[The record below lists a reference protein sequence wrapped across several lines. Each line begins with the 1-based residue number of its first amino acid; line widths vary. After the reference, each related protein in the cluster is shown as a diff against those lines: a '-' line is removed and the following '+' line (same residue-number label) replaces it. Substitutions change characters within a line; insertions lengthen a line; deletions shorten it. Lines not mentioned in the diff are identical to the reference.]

1 MSACFALIYGESCGI
16 LAADDVK
23 MAVYN
28 ATGIPDNRAHAVS
41 NATDLVKVYV
51 KYGMGDF

>member
-1 MSACFALIYGESCGI
+1 M
-16 LAADDVK
+16 AADDVK

-51 KYGMGDF
+51 RHGMGDF